1 MKLATILSLGSLAS
15 CAAVAPAGA
24 GQVTPPPYENRFS
37 LYLGQRSL
45 DEDDWEPVEDQ
56 LAIGFDYSHEGAG
69 SAIGFEVGLFAS
81 GDDDEVGAVDVEG
94 QTLELSAGIRKTFAE
109 GSRFRPYVGA
119 GLAVINAEVEA
130 GGTDD
135 DTSLAGYAHGGLGYQ
150 ISDTFLIGVD
160 LRLLFGSDL
169 EIAGVD
175 TDADYGQLAVVLAVS
190 F

>member
-1 MKLATILSLGSLAS
+1 MKLAAFLLLAQLAS
-15 CAAVAPAGA
+15 CAAVAPAGPGPA
-24 GQVTPPPYENRFS
+24 APPPYENRFA

-56 LAIGFDYSHEGAG
+56 LTLGFDYSHEAAG

-81 GDDDEVGAVDVEG
+81 GDDEEVAGADVEG
-94 QTLELSAGIRKTFAE
+94 PTLELSAGIRKTFAE
-109 GSRFRPYVGA
+109 GSRIRPYLGA
-119 GLAVINAEVEA
+119 GVAVINAEAEV
-130 GGTDD
+130 GGSDD

-150 ISDTFLIGVD
+150 ISDTFVIGVD
-160 LRLLFGSDL
+160 LRVLFGSDL

-175 TDADYGQLAVVLAVS
+175 TDADYGQLALVLAVA